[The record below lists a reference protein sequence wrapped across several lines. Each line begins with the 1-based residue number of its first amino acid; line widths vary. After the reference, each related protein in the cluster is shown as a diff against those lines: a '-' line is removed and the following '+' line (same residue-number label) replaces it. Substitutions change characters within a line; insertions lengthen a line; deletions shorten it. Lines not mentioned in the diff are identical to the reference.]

1 MKKYVLWPLLAAI
14 GGVGA
19 FLLRLLQRST
29 GFEVDTGLPIPGN
42 LYAIL
47 LVAWFVVLAA
57 VCLLA
62 ARPLLP
68 ADREDPPLFPTGFSV
83 ASPGLLTPAV
93 MGLFLLAASGVLD
106 LLFGFSGAS
115 ALTGSG
121 ETVTV
126 FVTAQGSQLFSGREH
141 LVVGLLS
148 LLSAASL
155 LPALPACRI
164 RPEGG
169 ARKPFQSPLLLVP
182 VCCLVVRLVLTYR
195 VVSVDPSLTDYY
207 TELLAVVFLAL
218 AFYRL
223 SSFAFRA
230 GRTRRFAVYAALAI
244 AFCLATLADR
254 PDPARLLFYLGGAVT
269 LFGFLLQRTAVLA
282 APWDNT

>member
-62 ARPLLP
+62 AR
-68 ADREDPPLFPTGFSV
+68 
-83 ASPGLLTPAV
+83 
-93 MGLFLLAASGVLD
+93 
-106 LLFGFSGAS
+106 
-115 ALTGSG
+115 
-121 ETVTV
+121 
-126 FVTAQGSQLFSGREH
+126 
-141 LVVGLLS
+141 
-148 LLSAASL
+148 
-155 LPALPACRI
+155 
-164 RPEGG
+164 
-169 ARKPFQSPLLLVP
+169 
-182 VCCLVVRLVLTYR
+182 
-195 VVSVDPSLTDYY
+195 
-207 TELLAVVFLAL
+207 
-218 AFYRL
+218 
-223 SSFAFRA
+223 
-230 GRTRRFAVYAALAI
+230 
-244 AFCLATLADR
+244 
-254 PDPARLLFYLGGAVT
+254 LLFYLGGAVT

>member
-1 MKKYVLWPLLAAI
+1 MRRHSDLHQSAAI
-14 GGVGA
+14 SAV
-19 FLLRLLQRST
+19 
-29 GFEVDTGLPIPGN
+29 
-42 LYAIL
+42 L
-47 LVAWFVVLAA
+47 LV
-57 VCLLA
+57 
-62 ARPLLP
+62 
-68 ADREDPPLFPTGFSV
+68 
-83 ASPGLLTPAV
+83 
-93 MGLFLLAASGVLD
+93 
-106 LLFGFSGAS
+106 LLF
-115 ALTGSG
+115 ALPLAVVVPFRT
-121 ETVTV
+121 E
-126 FVTAQGSQLFSGREH
+126 LFSDDPTAVESERE
-141 LVVGLLS
+141 
-148 LLSAASL
+148 
-155 LPALPACRI
+155 
-164 RPEGG
+164 
-169 ARKPFQSPLLLVP
+169 PFQNPLLLVP

>member
-68 ADREDPPLFPTGFSV
+68 ADREDPPLFPTGFS
-83 ASPGLLTPAV
+83 
-93 MGLFLLAASGVLD
+93 
-106 LLFGFSGAS
+106 GAS

-155 LPALPACRI
+155 LPAVPACRI
-164 RPEGG
+164 RPEGE

>member
-1 MKKYVLWPLLAAI
+1 M
-14 GGVGA
+14 
-19 FLLRLLQRST
+19 
-29 GFEVDTGLPIPGN
+29 
-42 LYAIL
+42 
-47 LVAWFVVLAA
+47 
-57 VCLLA
+57 
-62 ARPLLP
+62 
-68 ADREDPPLFPTGFSV
+68 
-83 ASPGLLTPAV
+83 
-93 MGLFLLAASGVLD
+93 
-106 LLFGFSGAS
+106 
-115 ALTGSG
+115 
-121 ETVTV
+121 
-126 FVTAQGSQLFSGREH
+126 
-141 LVVGLLS
+141 
-148 LLSAASL
+148 
-155 LPALPACRI
+155 
-164 RPEGG
+164 
-169 ARKPFQSPLLLVP
+169 
-182 VCCLVVRLVLTYR
+182 LTYR

>member
-106 LLFGFSGAS
+106 LLFCFPLCLPA
-115 ALTGSG
+115 A
-121 ETVTV
+121 
-126 FVTAQGSQLFSGREH
+126 SGR
-141 LVVGLLS
+141 
-148 LLSAASL
+148 
-155 LPALPACRI
+155 
-164 RPEGG
+164 
-169 ARKPFQSPLLLVP
+169 
-182 VCCLVVRLVLTYR
+182 
-195 VVSVDPSLTDYY
+195 
-207 TELLAVVFLAL
+207 
-218 AFYRL
+218 
-223 SSFAFRA
+223 RA
-230 GRTRRFAVYAALAI
+230 GRASPFRVLCCWCPSAAWW
-244 AFCLATLADR
+244 C
-254 PDPARLLFYLGGAVT
+254 G
-269 LFGFLLQRTAVLA
+269 
-282 APWDNT
+282 WC

>member
-1 MKKYVLWPLLAAI
+1 MKKYGLWPLLAAA
-14 GGVGA
+14 GGAGA
-19 FLLRLLQRST
+19 FLLRLLQRNT
-29 GFEVDTGLPIPGN
+29 GFEADTGLPISGN
-42 LYAIL
+42 LYAVL
-47 LVAWFVVLAA
+47 LVIWFVVLAA

-62 ARPLLP
+62 GRAALP
-68 ADREDPPLFPTGFSV
+68 ADREDPPLFPAGFSV
-83 ASPGLLTPAV
+83 ASAGLLTPAV
-93 MGLFLLAASGVLD
+93 MGVFLLAASGALD
-106 LLFGFSGAS
+106 LAFSFSGAS

-121 ETVTV
+121 EMVTV
-126 FVTAQGSQLFSGREH
+126 FATGEGSQLFTGREH
-141 LVVGLLS
+141 LVAGVLS
-148 LLSAASL
+148 LLTAVCL
-155 LPALPACRI
+155 FPAVSTCRI
-164 RPEGG
+164 RQTDEP
-169 ARKPFQSPLLLVP
+169 RRPFQGPLLLVP

-195 VVSVDPSLTDYY
+195 AVSVDPSLADYY

-244 AFCLATLADR
+244 AFCLATLADL
-254 PDPARLLFYLGGAVT
+254 PDTARLLFYLGGALT

>member
-1 MKKYVLWPLLAAI
+1 M
-14 GGVGA
+14 GA

-68 ADREDPPLFPTGFSV
+68 ADREDPPLFPAGFSV

-141 LVVGLLS
+141 LVVG
-148 LLSAASL
+148 
-155 LPALPACRI
+155 PAVPACRI

>member
-68 ADREDPPLFPTGFSV
+68 ADREDPPLFPAGFSV

-93 MGLFLLAASGVLD
+93 MGSSCWQPPAFWTCSSASPAPAPSPAA
-106 LLFGFSGAS
+106 
-115 ALTGSG
+115 
-121 ETVTV
+121 E
-126 FVTAQGSQLFSGREH
+126 
-141 LVVGLLS
+141 
-148 LLSAASL
+148 
-155 LPALPACRI
+155 
-164 RPEGG
+164 
-169 ARKPFQSPLLLVP
+169 
-182 VCCLVVRLVLTYR
+182 
-195 VVSVDPSLTDYY
+195 
-207 TELLAVVFLAL
+207 
-218 AFYRL
+218 
-223 SSFAFRA
+223 
-230 GRTRRFAVYAALAI
+230 RR
-244 AFCLATLADR
+244 
-254 PDPARLLFYLGGAVT
+254 
-269 LFGFLLQRTAVLA
+269 
-282 APWDNT
+282 

>member
-62 ARPLLP
+62 A
-68 ADREDPPLFPTGFSV
+68 
-83 ASPGLLTPAV
+83 
-93 MGLFLLAASGVLD
+93 SGVLD

-155 LPALPACRI
+155 LPAVPACRI

>member
-106 LLFGFSGAS
+106 LLFGFSGSS
-115 ALTGSG
+115 ALNGSG
-121 ETVTV
+121 EIDRMILDDATGDAGQYGVLIGMESFGEGLYATYSYEYDLGGTIYNLPASSTGFAV
-126 FVTAQGSQLFSGREH
+126 SPGGIR
-141 LVVGLLS
+141 VVGDPANPDRMYSLSEVKATGLSGYTLQAGNRTYQVAEQVVVYEYRDHQYFPSTLDRVQELGLS
-148 LLSAASL
+148 LTGWYDR
-155 LPALPACRI
+155 PENQGGRI
-164 RPEGG
+164 RVIV
-169 ARKPFQSPLLLVP
+169 AR
-182 VCCLVVRLVLTYR
+182 
-195 VVSVDPSLTDYY
+195 
-207 TELLAVVFLAL
+207 
-218 AFYRL
+218 
-223 SSFAFRA
+223 
-230 GRTRRFAVYAALAI
+230 
-244 AFCLATLADR
+244 
-254 PDPARLLFYLGGAVT
+254 
-269 LFGFLLQRTAVLA
+269 
-282 APWDNT
+282 

>member
-1 MKKYVLWPLLAAI
+1 M
-14 GGVGA
+14 
-19 FLLRLLQRST
+19 
-29 GFEVDTGLPIPGN
+29 
-42 LYAIL
+42 
-47 LVAWFVVLAA
+47 
-57 VCLLA
+57 
-62 ARPLLP
+62 
-68 ADREDPPLFPTGFSV
+68 
-83 ASPGLLTPAV
+83 
-93 MGLFLLAASGVLD
+93 
-106 LLFGFSGAS
+106 
-115 ALTGSG
+115 
-121 ETVTV
+121 
-126 FVTAQGSQLFSGREH
+126 
-141 LVVGLLS
+141 VGLLS

-155 LPALPACRI
+155 LPAVPACRI

-254 PDPARLLFYLGGAVT
+254 PDRPGCCSTWAARDAFRLPAPADGGTGRALGQYLTVYHKIPAAGSARRGDFPFVHKYRGNRETDQPFGWSVSLFLEDWMKRSFVSCKY
-269 LFGFLLQRTAVLA
+269 
-282 APWDNT
+282 

>member
-68 ADREDPPLFPTGFSV
+68 ADREDPPLFPAGFSV

-93 MGLFLLAASGVLD
+93 MGLFR
-106 LLFGFSGAS
+106 FSGAS

-155 LPALPACRI
+155 LPAVPACRI

>member
-155 LPALPACRI
+155 LPAVPACRI

-182 VCCLVVRLVLTYR
+182 VCCLVVRLVLRYR
-195 VVSVDPSLTDYY
+195 SLSINPSLQAYY
-207 TELLAVVFLAL
+207 LPLVALTVLCLGFYFASAFAFGAGRDRRFLPAAAWGAAL
-218 AFYRL
+218 CLGAAADGDL
-223 SSFAFRA
+223 SS
-230 GRTRRFAVYAALAI
+230 T
-244 AFCLATLADR
+244 
-254 PDPARLLFYLGGAVT
+254 LFYLGGA
-269 LFGFLLQRTAVLA
+269 LWLLELLRLRTKALSEK
-282 APWDNT
+282 TE

>member
-1 MKKYVLWPLLAAI
+1 M
-14 GGVGA
+14 
-19 FLLRLLQRST
+19 
-29 GFEVDTGLPIPGN
+29 
-42 LYAIL
+42 
-47 LVAWFVVLAA
+47 
-57 VCLLA
+57 
-62 ARPLLP
+62 
-68 ADREDPPLFPTGFSV
+68 

-148 LLSAASL
+148 LLSAASCFPLCL
-155 LPALPACRI
+155 LPHPAGGRGAQALSESSAAGARLLP
-164 RPEGG
+164 GG
-169 ARKPFQSPLLLVP
+169 AAGADLPGGVRRPVPHRLLHGTAGGGVP
-182 VCCLVVRLVLTYR
+182 G
-195 VVSVDPSLTDYY
+195 SG
-207 TELLAVVFLAL
+207 
-218 AFYRL
+218 FYRL

-230 GRTRRFAVYAALAI
+230 GRTRRFAAYAALAI

-282 APWDNT
+282 APGTIPDSLSQNPRGRECPPRGFSVCSQIPGKSRKRTSLSAGPFPYFLEDWMKRSFVSCKY

>member
-47 LVAWFVVLAA
+47 LVARFVVLAA
-57 VCLLA
+57 V
-62 ARPLLP
+62 
-68 ADREDPPLFPTGFSV
+68 
-83 ASPGLLTPAV
+83 
-93 MGLFLLAASGVLD
+93 
-106 LLFGFSGAS
+106 LFGFSGAS

-155 LPALPACRI
+155 LPAVPACRI
-164 RPEGG
+164 RPEGET
-169 ARKPFQSPLLLVP
+169 RKPFQSPLLLVP